1 MVHVFPVEDINN
13 LEIRDKVGFVRIESL
28 GRLAFGDAG
37 HVALK
42 GWWRDEP
49 PSRGTLVTGIFLVA
63 TPSTGVELTYDRSQ
77 VAVAPGDPEEE
88 EQYLDKHFS
97 NLPMQIHAFGL
108 VTSATASSFTIKGQ
122 TFVIEEKKKFEVT
135 FLVDG
140 TDTGFDIP
148 KVGSYAGAL
157 GTVTSTTNGLTA
169 RLDRLQDNVPHKRA
183 GSVSSR
189 SSSSSGKKWSSA
201 WKAGSPSKAVAGN
214 GTSAEKSTVA
224 TVGIDND
231 GLVFEAIN
239 GRIELR
245 PGTLGSDTY
254 MEEQLCSLPWRVRVA
269 GRVTASKDRTFTME
283 SCVDIVGQQTIVV
296 SRWLVPD
303 GKKSKRWANYKPVD
317 VNDFISA
324 RGAVQ
329 TLHNDDEGYIL
340 TVAMEELQNSVRDG
354 GQSEVLSSGASSSK
368 ASKKIWMA
376 PSKSVQATST
386 STSEGSTSNLGSS
399 GRFKT
404 TAQASSSGSVSVRSR
419 VGDAATITAESP
431 FDGVLT
437 EGAFAE
443 VMSARNRRQA
453 EDDEGEARKRVRF
466 SEGAEADDASTT

>member
-1 MVHVFPVEDINN
+1 APMV
-13 LEIRDKVGFVRIESL
+13 L
-28 GRLAFGDAG
+28 GIY
-37 HVALK
+37 
-42 GWWRDEP
+42 
-49 PSRGTLVTGIFLVA
+49 T
-63 TPSTGVELTYDRSQ
+63 
-77 VAVAPGDPEEE
+77 
-88 EQYLDKHFS
+88 
-97 NLPMQIHAFGL
+97 M
-108 VTSATASSFTIKGQ
+108 
-122 TFVIEEKKKFEVT
+122 
-135 FLVDG
+135 
-140 TDTGFDIP
+140 
-148 KVGSYAGAL
+148 
-157 GTVTSTTNGLTA
+157 TV
-169 RLDRLQDNVPHKRA
+169 Q
-183 GSVSSR
+183 
-189 SSSSSGKKWSSA
+189 
-201 WKAGSPSKAVAGN
+201 
-214 GTSAEKSTVA
+214 
-224 TVGIDND
+224 VGIDND

-303 GKKSKRWANYKPVD
+303 GKKSKRWVNYKPVD